1 MGGELCF
8 LVNTA
13 VSFSVSLMLGIIKID
28 GFENIFSETQLGCSY
43 GSMPVTKRTPVVFR
57 GSETRVL
64 SFKRATYLHL
74 PVKKDCVRAD

>member
-28 GFENIFSETQLGCSY
+28 GFENISHSLRHSLAVLMALCLSPKEPRLFSEALKLECS
-43 GSMPVTKRTPVVFR
+43 
-57 GSETRVL
+57 
-64 SFKRATYLHL
+64 HL
-74 PVKKDCVRAD
+74 KGPHICICL